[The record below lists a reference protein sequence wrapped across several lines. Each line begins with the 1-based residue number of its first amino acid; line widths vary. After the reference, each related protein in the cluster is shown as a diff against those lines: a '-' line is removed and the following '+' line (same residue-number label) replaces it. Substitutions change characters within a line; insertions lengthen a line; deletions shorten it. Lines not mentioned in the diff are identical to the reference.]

1 MVLPFYLN
9 ASSTSP
15 GVGRRRN
22 FVGGGG
28 GGGGFGTK
36 VLITSRS
43 R

>member
-9 ASSTSP
+9 ARSTSP
-15 GVGRRRN
+15 GVGRGRN
-22 FVGGGG
+22 FVVG

-36 VLITSRS
+36 VFITSRS